1 MRYSVAAILVA
12 LSFSTYAQEREP
24 IVGLPC
30 EGCEA
35 VFEGR
40 PTNLSDRSRIGRIG
54 EPGEPMT
61 LVGRVTNASGKPA
74 AGVIIYAYQTNA
86 DGIYPTDDSVRGM
99 ASHRHGKLRAWA
111 KTNSNGNYAF
121 DTIRPAGYPGTD
133 LPQHIHMHVIEP
145 GCSTYYI
152 DDAMFRDDPRLT
164 TVQIKRLTLDRGSS
178 GLSRPNRVKGVWFTR
193 RDIVLGKN
201 IPGYRNCTRPAI

>member
-1 MRYSVAAILVA
+1 MRYLIGMIVLA
-12 LSFSTYAQEREP
+12 LGATAFAQEREK

-40 PTNLSDRSRIGRIG
+40 PANIG
-54 EPGEPMT
+54 ERSWIATSSETGEPMT
-61 LVGRVTNASGKPA
+61 LVGHVTNMAGKPV
-74 AGVIIYAYQTNA
+74 AGVVVYAYQTNA
-86 DGIYPTDDSVRGM
+86 KGIYPTNDALRGM
-99 ASHRHGKLRAWA
+99 ASHRHGKLRGWA
-111 KTNSNGNYAF
+111 MTNKNGNYAF
-121 DTIRPAGYPGTD
+121 DTIRPAGYPETD

-164 TVQIKRLTLDRGSS
+164 PSQIKKLTLDRGGNGISTPRR
-178 GLSRPNRVKGVWFTR
+178 LNGVWYAR

-201 IPGYRNCTRPAI
+201 IPGYNACSRPAI